1 MRKFLVYAIPIATI
15 VLFMAVMISG
25 NYLKQP
31 LSKDDDIPGLIDT
44 LIKDIQDEQWESVDQ
59 KVEELNRAWEKV
71 VFRVQFSS
79 ERNEISNFN
88 IALARLKGAV
98 LEKDRSSAII
108 ELKEAYEHWD
118 QLSN

>member
-1 MRKFLVYAIPIATI
+1 LRKFLVAAIPIATI
-15 VLFMAVMISG
+15 IIFMAVMLSG

-31 LSKDDDIPGLIDT
+31 LGKNDDIPGLIES
-44 LIKDIQDEQWESVDQ
+44 IINDIRDEQWDSVSE
-59 KVEELNRAWEKV
+59 KTEELNHAWKKV

-79 ERNEISNFN
+79 ERNEINNFN
-88 IALARLKGAV
+88 IALARLQGAI
-98 LEKDRSSAII
+98 LEKDRLSAIT